1 MQKTL
6 ILATRNPHKQRE
18 LTEMLAPLGIEV
30 KSLLDCPDCPEVEE
44 DGQTFTANAIKKACI
59 TAKYSG
65 LTSLADD
72 SGLEVKALRGQ
83 PGIYSARF
91 AGEPGDD
98 EANNRKL
105 LDLMKDVPTAL
116 RQARFV
122 CEIAICH
129 PDGQVRTVRG
139 VCNGM
144 IASEPRGTEGFGY
157 DPLFLPEGYERTFA
171 QLSASEKNLISHRA
185 QALKELQ
192 QLIAGTECI

>member
-6 ILATRNPHKQRE
+6 LLATRNQHKQRE

-30 KSLLDCPDCPEVEE
+30 KSLMDFPECPEVEE
-44 DGQTFTANAIKKACI
+44 DGQTFTANAIKKACS
-59 TAKYSG
+59 TAQYSG

-72 SGLEVKALRGQ
+72 SGLEVKALGGQ

-98 EANNRKL
+98 AANNRKL
-105 LDLMKDVPTAL
+105 LELMQDVPADS

-129 PDGQVRTVRG
+129 PDGEVRTVRG

-144 IASEPRGTEGFGY
+144 IALEPKGTEGFGY
-157 DPLFLPEGYERTFA
+157 DPLFLPEGCERSFA
-171 QLSASEKNLISHRA
+171 QLSAPEKNLISHRGR
-185 QALKELQ
+185 ALQELQ
-192 QLIAGTECI
+192 KLLARDEV